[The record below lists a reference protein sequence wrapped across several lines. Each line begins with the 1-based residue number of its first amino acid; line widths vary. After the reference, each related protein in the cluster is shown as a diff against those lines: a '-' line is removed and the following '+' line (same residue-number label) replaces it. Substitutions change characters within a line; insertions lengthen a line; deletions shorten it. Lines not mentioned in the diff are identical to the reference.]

1 MMIKTNRPA
10 IAGTKYVS
18 TIVAG
23 IVVGVVVGVV
33 VAVGASFTPAYVSGL
48 KRSHSFR

>member
-1 MMIKTNRPA
+1 MIKTKRLA

-23 IVVGVVVGVV
+23 
-33 VAVGASFTPAYVSGL
+33 VAVGAGDVDGASFTPAYVL
-48 KRSHSFR
+48 ANELP